1 MAAKLLKEEIVMPK
15 VGKTSYPYTAA
26 GKKAAAKA
34 RNAKRSGTTCRKAGS
49 SARQS
54 PRKTAK
60 TKVRSQY

>member
-1 MAAKLLKEEIVMPK
+1 MPK

-34 RNAKRSGTTCRKAGS
+34 RNVKRSGTTSRKAGS

-60 TKVRSQY
+60 TKGRSQY